1 MLSVSPL
8 GPNGA
13 PLVTREERDTRQR
26 FRDRYGEDRTEVVVE
41 VERSVIGGD
50 WGANGYTTMAQA
62 DMLGD
67 TLGLAPG
74 TRLLDLGAG
83 RGWPGLY
90 LAVRSGCDVVLSDV
104 PFEGLRLALARA
116 AGERADGR
124 VAAVV
129 SSARALP
136 FRAGTFD
143 AVVHTDVLC

>member
-1 MLSVSPL
+1 
-8 GPNGA
+8 
-13 PLVTREERDTRQR
+13 
-26 FRDRYGEDRTEVVVE
+26 
-41 VERSVIGGD
+41 
-50 WGANGYTTMAQA
+50 
-62 DMLGD
+62 MLG
-67 TLGLAPG
+67 TVLGLEPG
-74 TRLLDLGAG
+74 VRLLDLGAG

-116 AGERADGR
+116 ADERADGQ
-124 VAAVV
+124 VAAVA